1 MTDGETPTS
10 DTVVGGREQPRGE
23 QSRELSTT
31 GLLAGARDRL
41 VRQPRAVLALVL
53 AGAVVAGIDWV
64 QLQDPVPTT
73 GYEGVQQG
81 RMATTFFVLVTV
93 VSRASVPAS
102 AYVDLK
108 PQWLATTG
116 GLALLEIAVV
126 TLASGYALAALLEV
140 DLTPAALGRYGLAIA
155 ALRVGVPRADF
166 EGGAAVLA
174 IPLLIGVFL
183 VMVRLVPF
191 PGLVI
196 RGDSIRVALG
206 RSWNVARGHG
216 WPLFGVVLLLG
227 VANHLLVSVPVV
239 GPVGSGVVAAV
250 HAGVV
255 ATATARLVDT
265 DPAVGGVS

>member
-1 MTDGETPTS
+1 MTDGETPTT
-10 DTVVGGREQPRGE
+10 DAVGDDHGQPRRE
-23 QSRELSTT
+23 RSRELSTT

-64 QLQDPVPTT
+64 QLQDPVPTS
-73 GYEGVQQG
+73 GYEGIQEG
-81 RMATTFFVLVTV
+81 RLATTFFVLVTV

-102 AYVDLK
+102 AYVDLQ

-116 GLALLEIAVV
+116 GLALLEIGVV
-126 TLASGYALAALLEV
+126 TLASGYALATLLDV
-140 DLTPAALGRYGLAIA
+140 DLTPGALGRYGLAIT

-174 IPLLIGVFL
+174 IPLLIAIFV

-196 RGDSIRVALG
+196 QGESIRVALG
-206 RSWNVARGHG
+206 RSWDAARGHG
-216 WPLFGVVLLLG
+216 WTLFGVVLLLG

-239 GPVGSGVVAAV
+239 GPVGSGAVAAV

-255 ATATARLVDT
+255 ATVLARVVDP
-265 DPAVGGVS
+265 DPTPGKV